1 MSNIEEW
8 ISRSNNSSIKEF
20 RQAIH
25 TVLVAVSNSRY
36 LQTKMVMKGGVLL
49 AIRFKGL
56 RLTRDIDFSTSEQ
69 YDNNKEVK
77 FKSTLE
83 KNLLL
88 ATELLDYGLECRI
101 QSSSLKPSR
110 QNPSFPTLTL
120 KIGYAS
126 KGSKSHKRL
135 LEGKCLTVLRIDYSY
150 NEISQKIDLFEF
162 QKGRRIK
169 TYSISDLVGEKYRAI
184 IQQKSRN
191 RIRRQDAF
199 DIYWLLKNGDLECQE
214 LKKLIHKSLIIKAES
229 RDLKVDK
236 NTLNDEEIIRR
247 SEAEYKNLAQEV
259 EGELPPFDE
268 VFHLVK
274 EYYTS
279 LPWGEA

>member
-8 ISRSNNSSIKEF
+8 IAISNDSAIKEF

-25 TVLVAVSNSRY
+25 TVLIAISTSKY

-49 AIRFKGL
+49 AIKFKGS

-69 YDNNKEVK
+69 YDNNKKEK
-77 FKSTLE
+77 FISTLE

-88 ATELLDYGLECRI
+88 ATELLDYGLECRL
-101 QSSSLKPSR
+101 QSFSVNPSR
-110 QNPSFPTLTL
+110 ENPSFPTLTL

-126 KGSKSHKRL
+126 KGSKTHKRL
-135 LEGKCLTVLRIDYSY
+135 LDGKCPTILRIDYSY
-150 NEISQKIDLFEF
+150 NEISSVIDLFEF
-162 QKGRRIK
+162 QKGRKIQA
-169 TYSISDLVGEKYRAI
+169 YSISDLVAEKYRAI

-199 DIYWLLKNGDLECQE
+199 DIYWLIKNGDLKGPER
-214 LKKLIHKSLIIKAES
+214 KKLVHKSLIIKAES
-229 RDLKVDK
+229 RGLKVDK
-236 NTLNDEEIIRR
+236 NSLNDEEIIRR
-247 SEAEYKNLAQEV
+247 SKVEYKNLAQEI

-268 VFHLVK
+268 VFHIVN
-274 EYYTS
+274 EYYVS
-279 LPWGEA
+279 LPWN